1 MSFSPPSAD
10 PARSYENLR
19 GGQGSSIYYRAQR
32 YRPRALLARIPP
44 AVQVGEHTVQLYDL
58 SATGLSYL
66 AGARD
71 PRPEAGKRLPV
82 RLSIAG
88 VPAFAAQ
95 GEVVR
100 HQPAGGWT
108 RIALRFLDDHVIA
121 SKLRALHDRLDFEAS
136 AAKGLDVYRAVPP
149 AYRSACGEARMFV
162 EHWRTL
168 LDERERQLRASEGPA
183 LAQRLTET
191 EAHVEGSMRAEWRA
205 IHATANEASRS
216 IVQGEALTASKRY
229 TETLLTSAL
238 RDSPLIWRTYVKPQ
252 GYPGDYLAMS
262 WMYDGRRRGETLFAR
277 LMDQLGHEERLA
289 FTVPARK
296 RYLVRQIEECV
307 AAVAPHH
314 DGPTRIVSIGAGP
327 AREVL
332 DYLAATPPGPAI
344 EFTLIDQ
351 DEQALAFAYEELD
364 RAVLAHEGRVHV
376 LCRHISFAQLFA
388 MPGLLRESGGPDMIY
403 SAGLLDYLGDE
414 AGRALMKGCFELIR
428 DGGRLVVGNAAAA
441 PGVRWMP
448 EFVLDWTMIYRTEEE
463 LLDLA
468 RGFASNAQLEIQRDE
483 SETWLFLVARR
494 SSADSPRKE
503 LR

>member
-1 MSFSPPSAD
+1 MSLSPPHSA

-19 GGQGSSIYYRAQR
+19 GAQGSTIYYRAQR
-32 YRPRALLARIPP
+32 LRPRALLTRIAP
-44 AVQVGEHTVQLYDL
+44 ALQVGEHTVRLYDL

-66 AGARD
+66 ARARD
-71 PRPEAGKRLPV
+71 PKPEAGARLPV

-88 VPAFAAQ
+88 VAAFAAQ
-95 GEVVR
+95 GEIVR
-100 HQPAGGWT
+100 HQLAGDWT
-108 RIALRFLDDHVIA
+108 KIALRFLDDHVIT

-136 AAKGLDVYRAVPP
+136 AAKGLDVYRAVPTV
-149 AYRSACGEARMFV
+149 YRAACGEARIFV
-162 EHWRTL
+162 EHWRKL
-168 LDERERQLRASEGPA
+168 LDERERQLRGSEEPGQ
-183 LAQRLTET
+183 AQRLAET
-191 EAHVEGSMRAEWRA
+191 EASAEERMRAEWRA
-205 IHATANEASRS
+205 IRATANEASRS

-262 WMYDGRRRGETLFAR
+262 WMYDGQRRGETLFAR

-289 FTVPARK
+289 STVAVRK
-296 RYLVRQIEECV
+296 RFLIRQIEECV
-307 AAVAPHH
+307 AEVSPHREG
-314 DGPTRIVSIGAGP
+314 DTRIVSIGAGP
-327 AREVL
+327 AREVV

-351 DEQALAFAYEELD
+351 DEQALAFAYEDLHQ
-364 RAVLAHEGRVHV
+364 AALPHGGRVRI

-388 MPGLLRESGGPDMIY
+388 MPALQRELGEPDMIY

-414 AGRALMKGCFELIR
+414 VGRALMNGCFELIR

-441 PGVRWMP
+441 PDVRWMP
-448 EFVLDWTMIYRTEEE
+448 EFVLDWTMIYRTESE

-468 RGFASNAQLEIQRDE
+468 RDFASTAELKIERDE
-483 SETWLFLVARR
+483 SEAWLFLVARR
-494 SSADSPRKE
+494 GSACPPEKE
-503 LR
+503 F